1 MNINIIKYF
10 VISILFSL
18 TACQNKNDSVI
29 VIKKTIKPLNNSNIS
44 GTVSFTQKKDSV
56 HLEAHLFGLEPGVK
70 AIHIHEFGDCS
81 SNDGL
86 STGGHWNPTD
96 TKHSKWG
103 DPTGFHLGAIGNFTV
118 DSIGHG
124 MVNFTTNLWCIDC
137 NNNNDLVGKAV
148 IIHNGQDDYVSQP
161 SGASGI
167 RIGCMEISY
176 DIIESSQ

>member
-56 HLEAHLFGLEPGVK
+56 HLEAHLFGLEPGLK

-103 DPTGFHLGAIGNFTV
+103 DPTGFHLGAIGNFEV
-118 DSIGHG
+118 
-124 MVNFTTNLWCIDC
+124 
-137 NNNNDLVGKAV
+137 
-148 IIHNGQDDYVSQP
+148 
-161 SGASGI
+161 
-167 RIGCMEISY
+167 
-176 DIIESSQ
+176 